1 MKALKPYLNTIL
13 QIALFISLVEC
24 IKKIDS
30 PTPAY
35 VLLFLWIFY
44 MLYDL
49 YSKVQ
54 YIKGKKKYLLLHT
67 INDQY
72 YKVTSITLG
81 TVVLLL
87 TIGGTFWTTIFDS
100 YLFIGYLVGP
110 LILLNGILGLPKGKI
125 QIKSNNISITGL
137 DKTMDLRQIS
147 SIEINND
154 KIIMRTTNNQ
164 TAIAGNL
171 DIDSEAS
178 IEIEKHLSN
187 YNSDS
192 NFKIENKVC

>member
-13 QIALFISLVEC
+13 QIALFIFLVEC

-30 PTPAY
+30 PIPAY
-35 VLLFLWIFY
+35 VLLFIWIFY
-44 MLYDL
+44 MLYDI

-67 INDQY
+67 INDKY

-87 TIGGTFWTTIFDS
+87 TIGATFWTTIFDS

-110 LILLNGILGLPKGKI
+110 LILLNGILGLPKGRI

-137 DKTMDLRQIS
+137 DKTIDLRQIS

-154 KIIMRTTNNQ
+154 KIIMRTINNQ

-178 IEIEKHLSN
+178 IKIEKYLSN
-187 YNSDS
+187 YKSVS
-192 NFKIENKVC
+192 NFEIENNVY